1 MDQVIKALAHQGNI
15 RILVA
20 DSTELVKHAQ
30 KIHDTLPTAT
40 AALGRLLSVT
50 AIMGSMLKNENDQI
64 TCSIRGDGPLIK
76 TTAISTSKG
85 QVKGYVREPHVH
97 FINEQTKKLDVAK
110 AIGKGT
116 LEVIKDMGLKSN
128 FTSMID
134 LISGEIGEDF
144 ANYFAI
150 SEQIP
155 SAVSVGVLV
164 NEDNTVSSAG
174 AIIIQMMPG
183 ALEEDILAAEHVIK
197 SLKPVSTIFNEKMTA
212 KEVAKSLFDD
222 VEILDMQPLTYECNC
237 SLERIRSAL
246 ALMDVIDLK
255 DMLIEDKKAEI
266 ICQFCKLKY
275 VFDEKELTK
284 IIKEK
289 VLFNENK
296 RNKLTQ

>member
-1 MDQVIKALAHQGNI
+1 MDQVIKALAHLGNI

-20 DSTELVKHAQ
+20 DTTELVKHAQ

-50 AIMGSMLKNENDQI
+50 SIMGSMLKNENDQI

-76 TTAISTSKG
+76 TTAVSNSRGK
-85 QVKGYVREPHVH
+85 VKGYVVEPHVH

-128 FTSMID
+128 FTSSID

-150 SEQIP
+150 SEQTP

-164 NEDNTVSSAG
+164 DDDNSVLSAG
-174 AIIIQMMPG
+174 AIILQMMPG

-197 SLKPVSTIFNEKMTA
+197 NLKPVSTIFHEQMTA
-212 KEVAKSLFDD
+212 EEVAKSLFED
-222 VEILDMQPLTYECNC
+222 VEILDVQPLSYDCNC
-237 SLERIRSAL
+237 SYERIRSAL
-246 ALMDVIDLK
+246 SLIDIIDLK

-266 ICQFCKLKY
+266 VCQFCKEKY
-275 VFDEKELTK
+275 VFDEKDLEK

-289 VLFNENK
+289 ISFNENK